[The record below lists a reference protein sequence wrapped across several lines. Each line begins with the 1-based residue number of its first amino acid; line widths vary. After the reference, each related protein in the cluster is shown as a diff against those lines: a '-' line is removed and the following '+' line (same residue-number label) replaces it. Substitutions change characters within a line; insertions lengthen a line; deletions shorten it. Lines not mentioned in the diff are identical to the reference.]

1 MVPVMTP
8 AVLMLRPD
16 GRPVALNEFGSA
28 FALVMV
34 RSTTSPSVLV
44 WGPGL
49 VIDNGA
55 CFTVQLNWMLP
66 AAPSC
71 VALMIAV

>member
-8 AVLMLRPD
+8 AVLMLRPG

-34 RSTTSPSVLV
+34 RSTTLLSVLV
-44 WGPGL
+44 WAPGF

-55 CFTVQLNWMLP
+55 CFTVHVNWTLP
-66 AAPSC
+66 ATPSC
-71 VALMIAV
+71 VALTITV